1 MSAQGHAERMPLLCW
16 AYLAWLAWLP
26 LPLGSNRPIWL
37 AVALGGAALILV
49 AWLLSWMS
57 GSVNTPRAVYRAR
70 YMLLGLACILAWQA
84 AQMLLPGARAP
95 EWVREAYALAG
106 VESHAIAI
114 DRTAA
119 VEALWHSALVFMAF
133 ILTLLL
139 VNGRRQA
146 YRLLWLLV
154 WLGTLMAILAG
165 VTVME
170 GRDREILGV
179 ALNAGSIPTGSFINR
194 NHFANYLVLALAA
207 GIGLLIGLQ
216 SPTPPAT
223 WRQRLRRWSETLLGP
238 KARLRIFLALMVI
251 SLVLTR
257 SRMGNTS
264 FFAGLLIAGGLA
276 LLLIRGRHRGLALL
290 ISSLLVIDL
299 FIVGTWFGVE
309 QVIDRIEKTVTVTEE
324 RVVINEPQRMEAN
337 REALD
342 MIDGATLTGMGGGA
356 WRVVFPSWRA
366 PDQGFFDHAH
376 DDYLEFAVDL
386 GVPAAILGAV
396 LVLLAGGRSLVLL
409 ARRRDPLALGSAFA
423 CLMAVV
429 AVGIHATVEFNL
441 HIPANAATFAVLLA
455 LPWLHARRSRRSGRR
470 SSIKNFLNG
479 GLSP

>member
-1 MSAQGHAERMPLLCW
+1 MSTHGRTERTPVLHW

-26 LPLGSNRPIWL
+26 LPLGSNRPVWL
-37 AVALGGAALILV
+37 AVALAGATLIFIT
-49 AWLLSWMS
+49 WLLGWMS
-57 GSVNTPRAVYRAR
+57 GRVDTPRALYRAR
-70 YMLLGLACILAWQA
+70 YMLLGFACILAWQA
-84 AQMLLPGARAP
+84 AQMLLPGSLAP
-95 EWVREAYALAG
+95 DWVREVYALAG
-106 VESHAIAI
+106 IESHSIAI
-114 DRTAA
+114 DRSAA
-119 VEALWHSALVFMAF
+119 VEALWHSVLVLLAF
-133 ILTLLL
+133 VSTLLL

-146 YRLLWLLV
+146 YRMLWLLV

-170 GRDREILGV
+170 GRDREIMGI

-216 SPTPPAT
+216 SPTPAAT
-223 WRQRLRRWSETLLGP
+223 WRERLRRWSETLLGP

-276 LLLIRGRHRGLALL
+276 LWLIRGRHRGLALL

-309 QVIDRIEKTVTVTEE
+309 QVIDRIEKTVVVTED

-342 MIDGATLTGMGGGA
+342 MIGGSPWTGMGGGA
-356 WRVVFPSWRA
+356 WRVVFPAWRA
-366 PDQGFFDHAH
+366 ADQGFFDHAH

-396 LVLLAGGRSLVLL
+396 LVLLAAGRSLLLL
-409 ARRRDPLALGSAFA
+409 ARRRDPLVLGSAFA
-423 CLMAVV
+423 CLMAVA

-441 HIPANAATFAVLLA
+441 HIPANAATFAALLA
-455 LPWLHARRSRRSGRR
+455 LPFLHRRRSRGPGAGPRGKSNPT
-470 SSIKNFLNG
+470 K
-479 GLSP
+479 